1 MSCSVLY
8 YRDKNEKLLG
18 LLSEGNNFDSVLFIF
33 DGGRRYRFPKEDLG
47 IRSPGDLL
55 VRNRGVLSLLNPLWD
70 YYLYLLDERHTYSID
85 GLCGKVL
92 RCYGRLPLEGEC
104 HVFVSKNKHH
114 LTLLYK
120 LSGEYISIQR
130 QLRQGTFPVKKE
142 TITEGFRSADWPEI
156 NRLLSVEKKRKKR
169 VVPSGKS
176 LENNG

>member
-1 MSCSVLY
+1 VY
-8 YRDKNEKLLG
+8 YRDKNEKLLD

-33 DGGRRYRFPKEDLG
+33 DGGRRYKFSKEDLG

-55 VRNRGVLSLLNPLWD
+55 VRNRGVLSLLNPLWN

-85 GLCGKVL
+85 SLCGKVL
-92 RCYGRLPLEGEC
+92 RCYGRLPSEEEC

-120 LSGEYISIQR
+120 LSGEYLSIQR

-142 TITEGFRSADWPEI
+142 TITEGFRASDWPEI
-156 NRLLSVEKKRKKR
+156 NRLLSEEKKRKKR
-169 VVPSGKS
+169 VVPSRKNLG
-176 LENNG
+176 NNG